1 MLLDTRDWHDLE
13 LDKVREFHNSPNA
26 MARVLVQY
34 MPCDKQVHREVNAH
48 YDNAPTL
55 ETIATMRAR
64 HKRAISNHQREHD
77 SSVVWMDERY
87 TNNMEAASKRLA
99 LAIIKARAA

>member
-1 MLLDTRDWHDLE
+1 M
-13 LDKVREFHNSPNA
+13 REYHNSPNA

-34 MPCDKQVHREVNAH
+34 MPCDNQVHREVHAH

-64 HKRAISNHQREHD
+64 HKRAISNHQRQHD

-87 TNNMEAASKRLA
+87 SNNMAEASQRLA
-99 LAIIKARAA
+99 MAVLKARAAA